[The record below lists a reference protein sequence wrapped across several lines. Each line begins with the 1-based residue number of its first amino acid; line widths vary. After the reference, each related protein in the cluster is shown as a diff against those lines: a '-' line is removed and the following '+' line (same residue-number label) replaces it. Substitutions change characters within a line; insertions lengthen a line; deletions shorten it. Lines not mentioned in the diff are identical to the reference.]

1 MMFAALTA
9 VAEERDRYLYA
20 LEQAR
25 WDIRLLYASAALS
38 PETDLGLRYL
48 YADLDAVL
56 SEQSDDQVLLE
67 MPNDP
72 VLLEMP
78 NDPVL
83 SEMPDD
89 AVLLEMPNDP
99 VLLEMPDD
107 AVPWEKAN
115 ADAIPLPPVP
125 AGLSKENEVGRARWS
140 P

>member
-1 MMFAALTA
+1 MFAALTA

-25 WDIRLLYASAALS
+25 WDIRLLYASVALS

-56 SEQSDDQVLLE
+56 SEQ
-67 MPNDP
+67 PNDA
-72 VLLEMP
+72 
-78 NDPVL
+78 VL
-83 SEMPDD
+83 SER
-89 AVLLEMPNDP
+89 PNDA

-107 AVPWEKAN
+107 AVLSERPNDAVLLEMPDDAVLWEKPN

-125 AGLSKENEVGRARWS
+125 AGLSKED
-140 P
+140 

>member
-25 WDIRLLYASAALS
+25 WDIRLLYASVALS

-56 SEQSDDQVLLE
+56 SEQPNDAVLWE
-67 MPNDP
+67 MPNDA
-72 VLLEMP
+72 
-78 NDPVL
+78 VL
-83 SEMPDD
+83 SEQPND
-89 AVLLEMPNDP
+89 AVLLEMPNDAVLSEQP
-99 VLLEMPDD
+99 KDAVLLEMPND
-107 AVPWEKAN
+107 AVLSEQPN

-125 AGLSKENEVGRARWS
+125 AGFSKVE
-140 P
+140 

>member
-25 WDIRLLYASAALS
+25 WDIRLLYASGALS

-56 SEQSDDQVLLE
+56 REQ
-67 MPNDP
+67 PNDA
-72 VLLEMP
+72 
-78 NDPVL
+78 VL

-89 AVLLEMPNDP
+89 AVLSERPNDAVLSEP
-99 VLLEMPDD
+99 PNDAVLLVMPDD
-107 AVPWEKAN
+107 AVLWEQPN

-125 AGLSKENEVGRARWS
+125 AGLSKVD
-140 P
+140 

>member
-1 MMFAALTA
+1 MFAALTA

-25 WDIRLLYASAALS
+25 WDIRLLYASVALS

-56 SEQSDDQVLLE
+56 SEQPNDPVLSE
-67 MPNDP
+67 QPNDP

-83 SEMPDD
+83 RMPDD
-89 AVLLEMPNDP
+89 RCAGDAN
-99 VLLEMPDD
+99 D
-107 AVPWEKAN
+107 AVRWEKAN
-115 ADAIPLPPVP
+115 DDAIPLPPVP
-125 AGLSKENEVGRARWS
+125 AGLSKEE
-140 P
+140 

>member
-1 MMFAALTA
+1 MFAALTA

-25 WDIRLLYASAALS
+25 WDIRLLYASVALS

-56 SEQSDDQVLLE
+56 SEQPNDAVLLE
-67 MPNDP
+67 MPNDAVLSEQPNDP

-78 NDPVL
+78 NDAVL
-83 SEMPDD
+83 SEQ
-89 AVLLEMPNDP
+89 PNDP
-99 VLLEMPDD
+99 VLLEMPND
-107 AVPWEKAN
+107 VVLCEKPN

-125 AGLSKENEVGRARWS
+125 AGLSKEE
-140 P
+140 

>member
-25 WDIRLLYASAALS
+25 WDIRLLYASGALS

-56 SEQSDDQVLLE
+56 SEQ
-67 MPNDP
+67 PNDE
-72 VLLEMP
+72 VR
-78 NDPVL
+78 
-83 SEMPDD
+83 SEQPDD
-89 AVLLEMPNDP
+89 AVRSEQPNDEVLLVMPDDP
-99 VLLEMPDD
+99 VL
-107 AVPWEKAN
+107 WEKPN

-125 AGLSKENEVGRARWS
+125 AGFSKEE
-140 P
+140 

>member
-25 WDIRLLYASAALS
+25 WDIRLLYASVELN

-56 SEQSDDQVLLE
+56 SQ
-67 MPNDP
+67 MPN
-72 VLLEMP
+72 V
-78 NDPVL
+78 VL
-83 SEMPDD
+83 SQTPN
-89 AVLLEMPNDP
+89 AVLTETP
-99 VLLEMPDD
+99 
-107 AVPWEKAN
+107 N

-125 AGLSKENEVGRARWS
+125 AALPKEEVRRGSDYSTQERLVTWPRDPAAHPERDLGAGWS
-140 P
+140 PGPVAP

>member
-25 WDIRLLYASAALS
+25 WDIRLLYASGALS

-56 SEQSDDQVLLE
+56 SEQ
-67 MPNDP
+67 PNDA
-72 VLLEMP
+72 
-78 NDPVL
+78 VL

-89 AVLLEMPNDP
+89 AVLSERPNDAVLSERP
-99 VLLEMPDD
+99 NDAVLSEPPNDAMLSEPPNDAVLLVMPDD
-107 AVPWEKAN
+107 AVLWEQPN

-125 AGLSKENEVGRARWS
+125 AGLSKVD
-140 P
+140 

>member
-1 MMFAALTA
+1 MFAALTA

-25 WDIRLLYASAALS
+25 WDIRLLYASVALS

-56 SEQSDDQVLLE
+56 SEQ
-67 MPNDP
+67 PND
-72 VLLEMP
+72 
-78 NDPVL
+78 
-83 SEMPDD
+83 
-89 AVLLEMPNDP
+89 A

-107 AVPWEKAN
+107 AVLSEQPNDAVLQEMPDDAVLSEPPNDAVLSEMPNDVVLCEKPN

-125 AGLSKENEVGRARWS
+125 AGLSNEE
-140 P
+140 

>member
-1 MMFAALTA
+1 MFAALTA

-56 SEQSDDQVLLE
+56 SEQ
-67 MPNDP
+67 PNDRCCRRAQRRSAVGEP
-72 VLLEMP
+72 TDAVLFVMP
-78 NDPVL
+78 DDVVL
-83 SEMPDD
+83 SEQPNDAVLFVMPDD
-89 AVLLEMPNDP
+89 VVL
-99 VLLEMPDD
+99 
-107 AVPWEKAN
+107 WEQPN

-125 AGLSKENEVGRARWS
+125 AGLSKED
-140 P
+140 